1 MVTIPL
7 FEIMHDRVEITGT
20 KDALNE
26 MIRDPLEFLIN
37 SRQGVSSFHYYVSL
51 LAPWKDVNRA
61 LNVAVS
67 EKLRNESFNSRVF
80 GLEF

>member
-26 MIRDPLEFLIN
+26 MIRDPFEFLIN
-37 SRQGVSSFHYYVSL
+37 SRQGVSSFHYISL